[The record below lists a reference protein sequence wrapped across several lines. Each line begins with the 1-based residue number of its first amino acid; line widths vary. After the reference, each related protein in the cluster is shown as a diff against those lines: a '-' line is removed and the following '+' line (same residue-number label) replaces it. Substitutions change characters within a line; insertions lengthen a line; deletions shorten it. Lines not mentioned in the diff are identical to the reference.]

1 MKDSPCTPWGASISR
16 LPHNWDKHKLVRKV
30 TGPGTADPRQSAAR
44 SDIGRLHESSAKLGI
59 LSRNFVY
66 KILQAAWRT
75 ILDQSS
81 NVHPE
86 ASRSVT
92 ARNNQSFMSQN
103 LAKALQSLWEGTEKN
118 SKIADHR
125 NNSFA
130 FELAGPVMLDG
141 VGPSNGALFMQI
153 QRPDGGWTQDCAE
166 TQDCQKPWFV
176 RAWKVKQIAQ
186 KDNNS
191 VYIRSVRHCHTRPIA
206 IPSGL
211 VLRGPKWTPLFPT
224 ATFLP
229 PYCPQF
235 AREIDTASP
244 RSSSLGACLCP
255 VQISNMTFATL
266 RALHAII
273 GDAITDIERV
283 YAENS
288 GAPPRERSPT
298 PAPSPSPITP
308 STPYYPMDTPDDD
321 IRRHHILYAPKE
333 ESLEDLLESNCRED
347 GISLEFVSGLGLGAP
362 FSPKGTK
369 KSSQAKVRMIP
380 AQDRF
385 RMTFNSPPPSPMSQD
400 TPSPATPASSRRTL
414 RTWQSMAALSPSR
427 RNRTRRD
434 SLQDQS
440 ATASASTMPRH
451 QDTATPPASHSHTPR
466 RHVLRSLELP
476 PPKSLHSPSSS
487 SDPPTP
493 SSEYLSFRT
502 PPTPSLSYQPHLD
515 FPSLDASYDKSS
527 PAEILN
533 ASHPV
538 IATSIGRIVAAS
550 GQLAA
555 MVQTPF
561 LTICDAVMQYHLP
574 ACMRLFEASHVP
586 EILREAGPDGL
597 HVEKIAE
604 RNEVDASKLAHV
616 LRLLATHHIL
626 REVRPDVFALNRI
639 SSVVDTGKDAAWLLG
654 GDQGALGT
662 GTQTFTRDEMPTSN
676 QDYDERVKCPEKKYE
691 DTNGIAAFVGLCTD
705 ELFKAASYMTEAY
718 YLSDSTKHSRE
729 PVHTPFNFA
738 FNTRAGFFGWLE
750 GSDSG
755 PTLGTDGLGAEL
767 VPDLKTAFMVNSGR
781 AVENRVQD
789 DQASRKSLLSPR
801 EKTAENDVTRGSR
814 FRLERFGKAMVG
826 TASWEAPYAILH
838 GFDWASLPPGSTI
851 VDVGGGIGSTSM
863 LLANEFASIRES
875 GIDLGLKFVIQ
886 DRPVVVKMGEKAW
899 RDQRPE
905 LLDCGTARFQVH
917 DFFSPQP
924 IKGAAIFL
932 LRAVLHDWPD
942 KFARRILLEL
952 RKAATTATKL
962 VIADFVL
969 PLACADNFGL
979 PKEGKERSDGKNCE
993 EFNSA
998 GHTSTSRSEGS
1009 TTANGEVDDGITE
1022 GVEGVQVRLAPTPL
1036 LANLGKANANAYWMD
1051 LTMQVTFNSQERT
1064 LREVVA
1070 LMRSSGW
1077 KVVRVTHATGS
1088 LFGYIVAVPVHIPS
1102 SDGISDL
1109 RLNEGTALGA
1119 KQHAMSNHT
1128 PQDAGSRCG
1137 TPTFG
1142 SRMVLPSQDDA
1153 LLRVRGRFGKGR
1165 SATTN
1170 VAFGRCVPRSS
1181 GTTTLAQGTQQVSVT
1196 ATKPLRKR
1204 PSPLSIPPPTTPFRG
1219 AVSPRQSSPSISRRS
1234 SFASLHKHSQSQ
1246 SRVTS
1251 PIPAVPPLPGKVGN
1265 VISRPR
1271 SATVVAKIPTPLAR
1285 LPPCSPLVPRNLPP
1299 VPQIPP
1305 FLTSPPPPNKS
1316 GRPASPA
1323 PLRQSQRTVLRRVS
1337 HVSLRHDTPRRRANS
1352 TINNGGAAV
1361 GDETMLGPY
1370 DMEAG
1375 VKLLQD
1381 YSS

>member
-1 MKDSPCTPWGASISR
+1 
-16 LPHNWDKHKLVRKV
+16 
-30 TGPGTADPRQSAAR
+30 
-44 SDIGRLHESSAKLGI
+44 
-59 LSRNFVY
+59 
-66 KILQAAWRT
+66 
-75 ILDQSS
+75 
-81 NVHPE
+81 
-86 ASRSVT
+86 
-92 ARNNQSFMSQN
+92 
-103 LAKALQSLWEGTEKN
+103 
-118 SKIADHR
+118 
-125 NNSFA
+125 
-130 FELAGPVMLDG
+130 
-141 VGPSNGALFMQI
+141 
-153 QRPDGGWTQDCAE
+153 
-166 TQDCQKPWFV
+166 
-176 RAWKVKQIAQ
+176 
-186 KDNNS
+186 
-191 VYIRSVRHCHTRPIA
+191 
-206 IPSGL
+206 
-211 VLRGPKWTPLFPT
+211 
-224 ATFLP
+224 
-229 PYCPQF
+229 
-235 AREIDTASP
+235 
-244 RSSSLGACLCP
+244 
-255 VQISNMTFATL
+255 MTFATL

-288 GAPPRERSPT
+288 GAPPREQSPT

-308 STPYYPMDTPDDD
+308 STPYYPIDTPDDD
-321 IRRHHILYAPKE
+321 IRRYHILYAPKE
-333 ESLEDLLESNCRED
+333 ESLEDLLENNCRED
-347 GISLEFVSGLGLGAP
+347 GISLEGVSGLGLGAP

-369 KSSQAKVRMIP
+369 KSSQAKVQMIP
-380 AQDRF
+380 AQDRL
-385 RMTFNSPPPSPMSQD
+385 RMTFNSPPPSPISQD

-440 ATASASTMPRH
+440 TTASSASTMPGR

-466 RHVLRSLELP
+466 RHVLRTLELP
-476 PPKSLHSPSSS
+476 PPKFLHSPSSSS

-493 SSEYLSFRT
+493 SSEYLAFRT

-527 PAEILN
+527 PAETLN

-604 RNEVDASKLAHV
+604 RNGVDASKLAHV

-654 GDQGALGT
+654 ENKRTPTGALDT
-662 GTQTFTRDEMPTSN
+662 GTQTFTREEMPTSN

-718 YLSDSTKHSRE
+718 YLSDKTKHSRE

-750 GSDSG
+750 GDDSG
-755 PTLGTDGLGAEL
+755 PPLDTDGLGAEL

-789 DQASRKSLLSPR
+789 DQASRKSLPSPR
-801 EKTAENDVTRGSR
+801 EKTAEKDVTQGSR

-863 LLANEFASIRES
+863 LLANEFASMREG

-952 RKAATTATKL
+952 RKAATMATKL

-979 PKEGKERSDGKNCE
+979 PKEGKERSDGKFCE

-998 GHTSTSRSEGS
+998 GHTSTGRNEGS
-1009 TTANGEVDDGITE
+1009 TTANGEVDDSMTE

-1077 KVVRVTHATGS
+1077 KVVRVTHAAGS
-1088 LFGYIVAVPVHIPS
+1088 LFGYIVAVPVPIPS

-1119 KQHAMSNHT
+1119 KQHAVSSHT

-1142 SRMVLPSQDDA
+1142 SRMVLPCQDDA

-1165 SATTN
+1165 PSTTN
-1170 VAFGRCVPRSS
+1170 VAFGRRVPRSS
-1181 GTTTLAQGTQQVSVT
+1181 GATTLVQSPTQQASVT
-1196 ATKPLRKR
+1196 STKPMRKR
-1204 PSPLSIPPPTTPFRG
+1204 PSPLSIPPPTTPSRG
-1219 AVSPRQSSPSISRRS
+1219 AASPRQSSPSISRRS
-1234 SFASLHKHSQSQ
+1234 SFVGLHKYSQSQ
-1246 SRVTS
+1246 SRVAS
-1251 PIPAVPPLPGKVGN
+1251 PIPAVPPLPVQVAN
-1265 VISRPR
+1265 VNSRPR
-1271 SATVVAKIPTPLAR
+1271 SATVVTKIPTPLSR
-1285 LPPCSPLVPRNLPP
+1285 LPPCSPLVPRNLPQ

-1316 GRPASPA
+1316 GPPASPA
-1323 PLRQSQRTVLRRVS
+1323 PLRQSQRTVIRRVS

-1352 TINNGGAAV
+1352 TINNGGAAI
-1361 GDETMLGPY
+1361 GGETMLGPY
-1370 DMEAG
+1370 DREAG
-1375 VKLLQD
+1375 GKLLRD